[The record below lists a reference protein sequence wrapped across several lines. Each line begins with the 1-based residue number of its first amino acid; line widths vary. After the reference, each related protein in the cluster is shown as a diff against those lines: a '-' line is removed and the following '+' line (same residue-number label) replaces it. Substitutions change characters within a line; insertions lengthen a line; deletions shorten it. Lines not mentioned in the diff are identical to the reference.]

1 MSTLMAAVRRNDMTT
16 FMKLVTGA
24 DSKHVD
30 QSLQLAARDDHDS
43 FVPLLLTHPNLT
55 QKGFETG
62 FHCATHNRKKE
73 LMKLFIEDDRMTSD
87 IIIDL
92 LLL

>member
-1 MSTLMAAVRRNDMTT
+1 MAAVRNNDMAT

-24 DSKHVD
+24 ESKHVD
-30 QSLQLAARDDHDS
+30 QSLQIATRDNHDS
-43 FVPLLLTHPNLT
+43 FVPLLLAHPNLT

-62 FHCATHNRKKE
+62 FRCAILNRKKD
-73 LMKLFIEDDRMTSD
+73 LMKIFIQDSHMTLD